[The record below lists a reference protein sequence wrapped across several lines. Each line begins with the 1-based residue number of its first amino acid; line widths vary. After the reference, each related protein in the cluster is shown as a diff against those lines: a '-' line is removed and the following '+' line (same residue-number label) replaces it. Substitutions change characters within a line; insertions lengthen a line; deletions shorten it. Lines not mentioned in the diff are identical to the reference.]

1 MISSPAPRAVDL
13 PPPPARRVLF
23 FARRAGQFA
32 SIQMLVQLIGFA
44 AGILLVRRLNQHE
57 YAFFTIANTLQG
69 TLNVLADIGI
79 SIGMVS
85 IGGRVWQDGHR
96 FGELVSTGLRL
107 RRTLGGLAVL
117 TVTPVLFFLL
127 VKNGASLFYSLLL
140 IGAVLAGLFAQL
152 SLGILEVVPRLRSDI
167 RQIQII
173 DFSGASVRLAVLV
186 VLAFVLLNA
195 GAAAIVGAGTLFL
208 QYQLMR
214 RYAAGVIDLHAP
226 ENAEDRRAMIGFIRS
241 QAANAIFFCL
251 QGQIT
256 IFLISVFGRRAA
268 AVAEVGAL
276 GRLAMIFTVLGSLIA
291 NVLAPAFA
299 RCQERRKLPWLYA
312 GIVGGVA
319 AFSLLV
325 LGGAIFLPNEFLFIL
340 GPRYAHLQHELLLM
354 VGGAILYMLAST
366 IWTLNASRA
375 WINGSWLY
383 IPLTLGTQ
391 IALIPAIDFSTVSG
405 VLTFNLVSVAP
416 SLLLNLGLS
425 YRGFRFQE
433 GARADV
439 AA

>member
-1 MISSPAPRAVDL
+1 MILPKPTMAASARA
-13 PPPPARRVLF
+13 AR
-23 FARRAGQFA
+23 ARQFA
-32 SIQMLVQLIGFA
+32 QQAGRFASVQTAVQLIGFA
-44 AGILLVRRLNQHE
+44 SGILIVRRMEQRE
-57 YAFFTIANTLQG
+57 YALFTIANTMQG

-107 RRTLGGLAVL
+107 RRTLGSFAVLAV
-117 TVTPVLFFLL
+117 TPLLFFML
-127 VKNGASLFYSLLL
+127 VKNGASLPYSLLI

-173 DFSGASVRLAVLV
+173 DFSGASARLAVLV
-186 VLAFVLLNA
+186 VLAFIFLNA
-195 GAAAIVGAGTLFL
+195 GAAAIVGAGTLFF

-214 RYAAGVIDLHAP
+214 RYAASVIDLHAA
-226 ENAEDRRAMIGFIRS
+226 ENAEDRKAMIGFIRN

-256 IFLISVFGRRAA
+256 IFLISVFGRRAG

-291 NVLAPAFA
+291 NILAPAFA

-325 LGGAIFLPNEFLFIL
+325 LGGAVFLPNEFLFVL
-340 GPRYAHLQHELLLM
+340 GPRYAHLQRELVLM

-366 IWTLNASRA
+366 VWTLNASRA
-375 WINGSWLY
+375 WIAGSWLY

-391 IALIPAIDFSTVSG
+391 IALIPVIDFSTVTG
-405 VLTFNLVSVAP
+405 VLTFNLASVAP
-416 SLLLNLGLS
+416 SLLLNFGLS
-425 YRGFRFQE
+425 YRGFRFRE
-433 GARADV
+433 EAGADV

>member
-1 MISSPAPRAVDL
+1 
-13 PPPPARRVLF
+13 
-23 FARRAGQFA
+23 
-32 SIQMLVQLIGFA
+32 
-44 AGILLVRRLNQHE
+44 
-57 YAFFTIANTLQG
+57 
-69 TLNVLADIGI
+69 
-79 SIGMVS
+79 
-85 IGGRVWQDGHR
+85 
-96 FGELVSTGLRL
+96 
-107 RRTLGGLAVL
+107 
-117 TVTPVLFFLL
+117 
-127 VKNGASLFYSLLL
+127 
-140 IGAVLAGLFAQL
+140 
-152 SLGILEVVPRLRSDI
+152 
-167 RQIQII
+167 
-173 DFSGASVRLAVLV
+173 
-186 VLAFVLLNA
+186 
-195 GAAAIVGAGTLFL
+195 
-208 QYQLMR
+208 
-214 RYAAGVIDLHAP
+214 
-226 ENAEDRRAMIGFIRS
+226 MIGFIRS

-291 NVLAPAFA
+291 NILAPAFA
-299 RCQERRKLPWLYA
+299 RCQKRGKLPWLYA

-325 LGGAIFLPNEFLFIL
+325 LGGAIFLPNEFLFVL
-340 GPRYAHLQHELLLM
+340 GPRYAHLQHELVLM

-375 WINGSWLY
+375 WIAGSWLY

-391 IALIPAIDFSTVSG
+391 IALIPVIDFSTVTG

-433 GARADV
+433 EARADV